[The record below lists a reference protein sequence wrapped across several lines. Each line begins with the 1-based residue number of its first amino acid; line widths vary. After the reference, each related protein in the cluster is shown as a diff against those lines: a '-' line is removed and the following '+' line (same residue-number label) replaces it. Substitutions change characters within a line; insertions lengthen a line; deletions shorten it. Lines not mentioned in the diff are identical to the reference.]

1 MRVLARITMLL
12 LIVGMGGVV
21 ASSRAQTRPAP
32 QFKSNPGLSEEEKR
46 GEHWFL
52 QNCSLCHLA
61 HYTKDDPGGSPP
73 GGNGPGLQR
82 LLQDAGPEREK
93 AVRGII
99 MHGTPKMPG
108 FQYALEARDLDDLIA
123 YLRTL

>member
-1 MRVLARITMLL
+1 MKVLARTTILL
-12 LIVGMGGVV
+12 VIVGMAGVV
-21 ASSRAQTRPAP
+21 ARPRPQIRPAP

-61 HYTKDDPGGSPP
+61 HYTKDDPGGKPP
-73 GGNGPGLQR
+73 GGNGPGLQG
-82 LLQDAGPEREK
+82 LLQDAAPEREK

-99 MHGTPKMPG
+99 MSGTPLMPG
-108 FQYALEARDLDDLIA
+108 FQYALEAKELDDLIA